1 MEESDATDE
10 LSSQLAGLIICSYRV
25 QLDGLL
31 LRITTRFQISTTE
44 FFVITLLNSL
54 WAFSQQSKK
63 SKKIPI
69 NFLIFEI

>member
-10 LSSQLAGLIICSYRV
+10 LLSQLAGLIISSYRV

-31 LRITTRFQISTTE
+31 LRITTRFRISTTE

-54 WAFSQQSKK
+54 
-63 SKKIPI
+63 
-69 NFLIFEI
+69 